1 MKYIAIGF
9 LVFVLNGL
17 AGITQELV
25 LKSGDLVV
33 NNDTI
38 YLTGT
43 KSTELLEVRLSV
55 TNNTESAV
63 SLKLKKTEIF
73 IVEGTETSFC
83 WGECYTPAV
92 FISPMIITIQPRGSD
107 LNSFIGDYRPFGL
120 EGTSIVRYTFFDPAN
135 TTFQQSVTVFYQIGG
150 SGTNPTGFSGQ
161 AVRVYPN
168 PADQLIRISLSGEG
182 SDSKTATLVNVQ
194 GKKLISENIT
204 AGRQDII
211 WPVSGLPSGFYF
223 LRILDEKG
231 SRSTYK
237 ICIRH

>member
-73 IVEGTETSFC
+73 VIEGAETSFC

-107 LNSFIGDYRPFGL
+107 LNSFSGDYRPFGM
-120 EGTSIVRYTFFDPAN
+120 EGTSMVRYTFLILQIQLFSKVLRCFTRLVARERI
-135 TTFQQSVTVFYQIGG
+135 QQVFPDRWSVF
-150 SGTNPTGFSGQ
+150 
-161 AVRVYPN
+161 
-168 PADQLIRISLSGEG
+168 IR
-182 SDSKTATLVNVQ
+182 TR
-194 GKKLISENIT
+194 LIS
-204 AGRQDII
+204 
-211 WPVSGLPSGFYF
+211 
-223 LRILDEKG
+223 
-231 SRSTYK
+231 
-237 ICIRH
+237 

>member
-63 SLKLKKTEIF
+63 SLKLKNTEIF

-107 LNSFIGDYRPFGL
+107 LNSFSGDYRPFGM

-150 SGTNPTGFSGQ
+150 SGTNPTGISGQ
-161 AVRVYPN
+161 EVLIYPN
-168 PADQLIRISLSGEG
+168 PADQFIRIFERNHGGIL
-182 SDSKTATLVNVQ
+182 
-194 GKKLISENIT
+194 NI
-204 AGRQDII
+204 DI
-211 WPVSGLPSGFYF
+211 
-223 LRILDEKG
+223 E
-231 SRSTYK
+231 
-237 ICIRH
+237 